1 MGQLNL
7 TKEQK
12 TILKHHNGVGLI
24 DAGAGTG
31 KTTTLLEYV
40 MHQIRNEGAAPADF
54 LLLSF
59 SKAAAEE
66 LRSRLLQN
74 RFKYGFSLFD
84 INQVRVMTYDAF
96 GYEIVREHH
105 KKLGFDKVPS
115 VITNAKSLLRC
126 IAKVAKKHGA
136 DKKDLAK
143 DVFKKYQ
150 GLVLDNGNPL
160 VDTVLRLHANAKQRK
175 NTVDFKDMTSLL
187 QGENTGLISK
197 SAKRYRYL
205 LVDELQDTN
214 GLQVKMLLV
223 MARAITTVLMVG
235 DPKQNIYEF
244 RGAYAAY
251 WALIQESLAP
261 RQYSLSKTQR
271 VPAQSLPFI
280 NALGNEIHPGA
291 DLMSDINGQ
300 PIQYISCQGF
310 GESQTVFI
318 AEEVRKLLN
327 SGLIKDHEIA
337 CLGRTRRL
345 LSDLAIGLEHR
356 GISIKESYKPV
367 TQNHL
372 IGLRNLIRLTRT
384 LRGHQPGN
392 GLILTNQQIVSL
404 QRWLKRLGAS
414 PKELGLIF
422 DKLPKKGWKAVSVP
436 SKMKSITNG
445 VNKKQP
451 GHYKRILDFRNC
463 IMEAAKANEPEKVVL
478 YLMDAARKVLYRKY
492 KGIVLHLL
500 MRDLSEIKV
509 LARQFIHVNAIRPH
523 KLKLDKPSSGVHLGT
538 INNAK
543 GKEWKY
549 VFVINCTEGILPIHY
564 AKTEDSILAE
574 KRLLYVASTRHKNGL
589 YLIHSPTSIVVY
601 DGVKKD
607 IKKVEPSSFLLKH
620 SRSKLLACRKIGL

>member
-1 MGQLNL
+1 MGLSL

-40 MHQIRNEGAAPADF
+40 MHKIRNEGAAPADF

-59 SKAAAEE
+59 SKVAAEE
-66 LRSRLLQN
+66 LRARLLQN
-74 RFKYGFSLFD
+74 RNKYGFSLFG
-84 INQVRVMTYDAF
+84 INQVKVMTYDAF
-96 GYEIVREHH
+96 GYEIVREHY

-115 VITNAKSLLRC
+115 VIINTKSLLRC
-126 IAKVAKKHGA
+126 IAKVAKSKGA
-136 DKKDLAK
+136 DKKELTK

-150 GLVLDNGNPL
+150 GLVLDNENPL
-160 VDTVLRLHANAKQRK
+160 VASVLGLHARTKQRK
-175 NTVDFKDMTSLL
+175 NTVDFSDMTSLL
-187 QGENTGLISK
+187 QGNNSHLITQ

-223 MARAITTVLMVG
+223 MAKAIPTVLMVG
-235 DPKQNIYEF
+235 DPRQNIYEF
-244 RGAYAAY
+244 RGAYAAN

-261 RQYSLSKTQR
+261 RPYSLSRTQR

-291 DLMSDINGQ
+291 DLVSDINGQ
-300 PIQYISCQGF
+300 PIQYISCQDF
-310 GESQTVFI
+310 GGGQATFI
-318 AEEVRKLLN
+318 AKEISKLLK
-327 SGLIKDHEIA
+327 SGLVGVHEIA

-356 GISIKESYKPV
+356 GIPVKESYKPD

-372 IGLRNLIRLTRT
+372 IGMRNLLRLTRT

-392 GLILTNQQIVSL
+392 GLLLTDQQIGCL

-422 DKLPKKGWKAVSVP
+422 NKLPKKGWKAVGVP
-436 SKMKSITNG
+436 SRVSG
-445 VNKKQP
+445 VKNKQP
-451 GHYKRILDFRNC
+451 GHYTRILDFRNC
-463 IMEAAKANEPEKVVL
+463 IKEAAKANEPEKAIL

-492 KGIVLHLL
+492 KGIDLHLL

-509 LARQFIHVNAIRPH
+509 LARQFKHVDTIRLN
-523 KLKLDKPSSGVHLGT
+523 KLQLYKPNTGVHLGT

-549 VFVINCTEGILPIHY
+549 VFVINCNEGILPIYH

-589 YLIHSPTSIVVY
+589 YLIHSPTTIVAY
-601 DGVKKD
+601 DGTKKD

-620 SRSKLLACRKIGL
+620 TQSKLLTCRKIDS